1 MAPFHSAYV
10 RFYATAGV
18 HCTISNS
25 WQVSSLAAEAG
36 LEDGDLLVSIEG
48 QSVRD
53 MPHEDVVN
61 LLSSITLGGNYQD
74 KIELVLIPAH
84 QVRNA

>member
-1 MAPFHSAYV
+1 M
-10 RFYATAGV
+10 
-18 HCTISNS
+18 
-25 WQVSSLAAEAG
+25 SSLAAEAG

-48 QSVRD
+48 HSVRD

-84 QVRNA
+84 QVRNAT